1 MTDNRSFDEIPVL
14 TEVVAEKAPAVDA
27 HEVNEAPAAAPEA
40 AAAAPADEPETEAAP
55 DIAGDD
61 EPIPV
66 LEVAANAAP
75 TPAPAAPA
83 QSTAPPDDAWR
94 ALEERLVTRVLD
106 RLQPRIDVVLED
118 QVRDQMA
125 IVLDHVAERLG
136 LELRT
141 ALQQSIEHVVARAVQ
156 QELAHLIARQS

>member
-1 MTDNRSFDEIPVL
+1 MTDTPSFDEIPVL
-14 TEVVAEKAPAVDA
+14 TEVVAKKAPAAGPLD
-27 HEVNEAPAAAPEA
+27 APAAEPEAAPEA
-40 AAAAPADEPETEAAP
+40 AAAAAAP
-55 DIAGDD
+55 DAAPDVADD
-61 EPIPV
+61 AEAIPV
-66 LEVAANAAP
+66 LEVAAQAP
-75 TPAPAAPA
+75 PAPA
-83 QSTAPPDDAWR
+83 QSAASGDDAWR

-136 LELRT
+136 LELRS

-156 QELAHLIARQS
+156 QELAHLIARQG

>member
-14 TEVVAEKAPAVDA
+14 TEVVAEKAPAVEA
-27 HEVNEAPAAAPEA
+27 QERQEAPAAADAAPEA
-40 AAAAPADEPETEAAP
+40 AAAPAPVEAEAAP
-55 DIAGDD
+55 
-61 EPIPV
+61 
-66 LEVAANAAP
+66 AP
-75 TPAPAAPA
+75 ESASASAPSA
-83 QSTAPPDDAWR
+83 SGDDAWR

>member
-1 MTDNRSFDEIPVL
+1 MTDTPSFDEIPVL
-14 TEVVAEKAPAVDA
+14 TEVVAETRPVPAALTVAEELAASAPAAADA
-27 HEVNEAPAAAPEA
+27 DALPPAAEAPAA
-40 AAAAPADEPETEAAP
+40 DEIDA
-55 DIAGDD
+55 
-61 EPIPV
+61 IPV
-66 LEVAANAAP
+66 LEVEAS
-75 TPAPAAPA
+75 PAAE
-83 QSTAPPDDAWR
+83 QTAASGDDAWR
-94 ALEERLVTRVLD
+94 ELEDRLVTRVLD

-136 LELRT
+136 LELRS

>member
-1 MTDNRSFDEIPVL
+1 MTDTPSFDEIPVL
-14 TEVVAEKAPAVDA
+14 TEVVADKAPVPAIVPGASAAASDA
-27 HEVNEAPAAAPEA
+27 AADALVEETPPAAEELEA
-40 AAAAPADEPETEAAP
+40 
-55 DIAGDD
+55 
-61 EPIPV
+61 IPV
-66 LEVAANAAP
+66 LDVAAAE
-75 TPAPAAPA
+75 AAPA
-83 QSTAPPDDAWR
+83 QSAALDDEAWR

-125 IVLDHVAERLG
+125 VVLDHVAERLG
-136 LELRT
+136 LELRS

>member
-1 MTDNRSFDEIPVL
+1 MTDTPSFDEIPVL
-14 TEVVAEKAPAVDA
+14 TEVVAEP
-27 HEVNEAPAAAPEA
+27 APAAARPEA
-40 AAAAPADEPETEAAP
+40 VPSAAAAETAPPPAAGETEAIPVLEALAAPAAAAPASTRGAP
-55 DIAGDD
+55 DD
-61 EPIPV
+61 E
-66 LEVAANAAP
+66 
-75 TPAPAAPA
+75 
-83 QSTAPPDDAWR
+83 AWR

-136 LELRT
+136 LELRA

-156 QELAHLIARQS
+156 QELAHLGARQS

>member
-1 MTDNRSFDEIPVL
+1 MTDTPSFDEIPVL
-14 TEVVAEKAPAVDA
+14 TEVVAETRPVPAALTVAEELAASAPADA
-27 HEVNEAPAAAPEA
+27 DALPPAAEAPAA
-40 AAAAPADEPETEAAP
+40 DEIDA
-55 DIAGDD
+55 
-61 EPIPV
+61 IPV
-66 LEVAANAAP
+66 LEVGAG
-75 TPAPAAPA
+75 PAEGPAAA
-83 QSTAPPDDAWR
+83 DQSAASGDDAWR
-94 ALEERLVTRVLD
+94 ELEDRLVTRVLD

-136 LELRT
+136 LELRS

>member
-1 MTDNRSFDEIPVL
+1 MTDTPSFDEIPVL
-14 TEVVAEKAPAVDA
+14 TEVVAETRPV
-27 HEVNEAPAAAPEA
+27 PAAVTVAEEL
-40 AAAAPADEPETEAAP
+40 AAAAPAAVDADALPPAAEAPAADELEA
-55 DIAGDD
+55 
-61 EPIPV
+61 IPV
-66 LEVAANAAP
+66 LEVEAAP
-75 TPAPAAPA
+75 TPAADQSAAA
-83 QSTAPPDDAWR
+83 GDDAWR
-94 ALEERLVTRVLD
+94 ELEDRLVTRVLD

-136 LELRT
+136 LELRS